1 MKKIQLSDGMPNS
14 ISKNE
19 LTPATNELL
28 ERIEELCKESELSY
42 VEINKALY
50 LADKELYTQLLQAI
64 VGSKEQ
70 NKEAKTRD
78 YLSLSEKHRSN

>member
-1 MKKIQLSDGMPNS
+1 MKKIQLSDGMP
-14 ISKNE
+14 IDIQRKN
-19 LTPATNELL
+19 LNITSVELL
-28 ERIEELCKESELSY
+28 KKVKKLCVESDLSY

>member
-50 LADKELYTQLLQAI
+50 LADKELYM
-64 VGSKEQ
+64 
-70 NKEAKTRD
+70 
-78 YLSLSEKHRSN
+78 EKISS

>member
-19 LTPATNELL
+19 LTPVTNELL
-28 ERIEELCKESELSY
+28 ERIEELCKESGLSY

-50 LADKELYTQLLQAI
+50 LADKELYM
-64 VGSKEQ
+64 
-70 NKEAKTRD
+70 
-78 YLSLSEKHRSN
+78 EKISS

>member
-1 MKKIQLSDGMPNS
+1 MKKIQLSDGMPTDIQRQNLNVNN
-14 ISKNE
+14 I
-19 LTPATNELL
+19 ELL
-28 ERIEELCKESELSY
+28 EKVKKLCVESDLSY

>member
-1 MKKIQLSDGMPNS
+1 MKKIQLSDGMPS
-14 ISKNE
+14 DIRRNE
-19 LTPATNELL
+19 VSTKVKELL
-28 ERIEELCKESELSY
+28 DNTKKLCKESELSY

>member
-1 MKKIQLSDGMPNS
+1 MKKIQLSDGMSNN

-50 LADKELYTQLLQAI
+50 LADKELYM
-64 VGSKEQ
+64 
-70 NKEAKTRD
+70 
-78 YLSLSEKHRSN
+78 EKISS

>member
-1 MKKIQLSDGMPNS
+1 MKKIQLSDGMANS

-42 VEINKALY
+42 VEINKALH
-50 LADKELYTQLLQAI
+50 LADKELYI
-64 VGSKEQ
+64 
-70 NKEAKTRD
+70 
-78 YLSLSEKHRSN
+78 EKISS

>member
-1 MKKIQLSDGMPNS
+1 MKKIQLSDGMPS
-14 ISKNE
+14 DIRRNE
-19 LTPATNELL
+19 VSTKVKELL
-28 ERIEELCKESELSY
+28 DNTKKLCEESELSY

>member
-1 MKKIQLSDGMPNS
+1 MKKIQLSDGMPNDIRRTE
-14 ISKNE
+14 ISTK
-19 LTPATNELL
+19 AKELL
-28 ERIEELCKESELSY
+28 DNTKKLCVESDLSY

>member
-42 VEINKALY
+42 VETIKPSI
-50 LADKELYTQLLQAI
+50 LQTKSSI
-64 VGSKEQ
+64 
-70 NKEAKTRD
+70 
-78 YLSLSEKHRSN
+78 

>member
-1 MKKIQLSDGMPNS
+1 MTSVELRSVQKRKSSWIIQKKLC
-14 ISKNE
+14 
-19 LTPATNELL
+19 
-28 ERIEELCKESELSY
+28 EESGLSY

>member
-28 ERIEELCKESELSY
+28 ERIEELCEESELSY

-50 LADKELYTQLLQAI
+50 LADKELYI
-64 VGSKEQ
+64 
-70 NKEAKTRD
+70 
-78 YLSLSEKHRSN
+78 EKISS

>member
-1 MKKIQLSDGMPNS
+1 MKKIQLSDGMPNN

-50 LADKELYTQLLQAI
+50 LADKELYM
-64 VGSKEQ
+64 
-70 NKEAKTRD
+70 
-78 YLSLSEKHRSN
+78 EKISS

>member
-1 MKKIQLSDGMPNS
+1 MKKIQLSDGMPS
-14 ISKNE
+14 DIRRTEVSQKTKE
-19 LTPATNELL
+19 LMDNTKK
-28 ERIEELCKESELSY
+28 LCEESELSY

>member
-28 ERIEELCKESELSY
+28 ERIEELCKESGLTY
-42 VEINKALY
+42 VQINEALY
-50 LADKELYTQLLQAI
+50 LADKELYM
-64 VGSKEQ
+64 
-70 NKEAKTRD
+70 
-78 YLSLSEKHRSN
+78 EKISS

>member
-1 MKKIQLSDGMPNS
+1 MKKIQLSDGMPS
-14 ISKNE
+14 DIRRNE
-19 LTPATNELL
+19 VSAKVKELL
-28 ERIEELCKESELSY
+28 DNTKKLCKESELSY

>member
-50 LADKELYTQLLQAI
+50 LADKELYI
-64 VGSKEQ
+64 
-70 NKEAKTRD
+70 
-78 YLSLSEKHRSN
+78 EKISS

>member
-1 MKKIQLSDGMPNS
+1 MKKIQLSDGMPNDIRRTE
-14 ISKNE
+14 ISTK
-19 LTPATNELL
+19 AKELL
-28 ERIEELCKESELSY
+28 DNTKKLCEESGLSY